1 MLHFQGKG
9 ILLLQNLSKC
19 ISSTATGHL
28 SLNHVISCIQISGR
42 LLLTDPTTI
51 TNGQV
56 TPSLNGLCWKSHN
69 SAFGSLDDIWW
80 RHNQFLG
87 RGMTFCRDI
96 IISRTLRTPLGPIR
110 QTQPMSLPTP
120 IIGALFLC
128 LYRTLLSLVIDK
140 VDLGRLRQNVIFNI
154 VSKEM

>member
-1 MLHFQGKG
+1 MRRVDDDGDCDDDDVDDGDDNGDNDDNGFDVVRAHASTIILQSIHHLLPLQSKG
-9 ILLLQNLSKC
+9 ELLLQNLSKC

-69 SAFGSLDDIWW
+69 SAFGSLDDIW
-80 RHNQFLG
+80 
-87 RGMTFCRDI
+87 
-96 IISRTLRTPLGPIR
+96 
-110 QTQPMSLPTP
+110 
-120 IIGALFLC
+120 
-128 LYRTLLSLVIDK
+128 
-140 VDLGRLRQNVIFNI
+140 
-154 VSKEM
+154 